1 MSIALPPMP
10 DPSNPPPPASRINSR
25 MRPINKLQSLKR
37 HMKEAQVH
45 VFNHNAI
52 PTFPIS
58 LSRLMSNQFSAA
70 QKSEYRRDGKAK
82 VRNTIQ
88 SMMEWSDELFWKTS
102 TSVTIG
108 HGFELWLRKLQGEDI
123 SPTVIRNQAEAFL
136 FLIGHQHDDLDFSR
150 LSAGLSFCLT
160 HFGDIYIRWQPNKD
174 CDDPEEACD
183 VANGQTVLSR
193 LPPNDH
199 LRATHLGYLAIK
211 SQSELPFHN
220 SKLNL
225 TIFYQRKYEE
235 DRTTDESNE
244 VQHRAIKQRR
254 VTLKGRNSMPATK
267 TLAKNGFDASG
278 ANTLAGAA
286 KMKSESVKKTAL
298 GLRAKIKKA
307 VVDVV
312 KTGPITRSMTR
323 QK

>member
-1 MSIALPPMP
+1 MP
-10 DPSNPPPPASRINSR
+10 DPSNPPLPVSRIDSR

-52 PTFPIS
+52 PTFPVS
-58 LSRLMSNQFSAA
+58 LSRLMSNQFSSA

-88 SMMEWSDELFWKTS
+88 SMMNGTS

-108 HGFELWLRKLQGEDI
+108 HGFELWLRKLQGENT

-136 FLIGHQHDDLDFSR
+136 FLIGHQHEDLDFNR
-150 LSAGLSFCLT
+150 LSAGINFCLT
-160 HFGDIYIRWQPNKD
+160 YFGNPIKIVMIWRRHATWRTEKLCYPDYL
-174 CDDPEEACD
+174 
-183 VANGQTVLSR
+183 QT
-193 LPPNDH
+193 
-199 LRATHLGYLAIK
+199 TT
-211 SQSELPFHN
+211 SELPTLGTLP
-220 SKLNL
+220 LNRK
-225 TIFYQRKYEE
+225 RKYEE

-244 VQHRAIKQRR
+244 GQHRAIKQRR

-278 ANTLAGAA
+278 VNTLAGAA
-286 KMKSESVKKTAL
+286 QMKSDSVKKTAL
-298 GLRAKIKKA
+298 GLRAKIKQA

>member
-88 SMMEWSDELFWKTS
+88 SMMEWGDELFWKTS

-150 LSAGLSFCLT
+150 LSAGLSLCLT

-174 CDDPEEACD
+174 CDDPEEATWRTDRLCYPD
-183 VANGQTVLSR
+183 YLQTTTS
-193 LPPNDH
+193 P
-199 LRATHLGYLAIK
+199 
-211 SQSELPFHN
+211 
-220 SKLNL
+220 LNRK
-225 TIFYQRKYEE
+225 RKYEE